1 MNSSEL
7 SYSSLCW
14 QSCQGVVTYALPVE
28 VFATGIK
35 NLDRKIVLDCS
46 ITLSWGS
53 WSLDFTGVQRT
64 KRSHASLVSEK
75 MRRSVDISCS
85 EFVLIPWLASKKNIN
100 RLIYIDGNDSKGSY
114 LVIQAARDSGTVKSS
129 YKTQLACSRLSGDEN
144 LCPELTSAIY
154 CIVWTFFS
162 LQQAKTCNPQ
172 KYRLTE
178 WAVCMWV
185 TSKLTYWYIHNVCS
199 VASRV
204 KGYQALPFLTFH
216 RHHSGEEPGNETID
230 FLPDA
235 KGLSMVDKC
244 AILSE
249 AAWLHTW
256 LHVAV

>member
-1 MNSSEL
+1 MTAKE
-7 SYSSLCW
+7 
-14 QSCQGVVTYALPVE
+14 VTWWYRQPEILVQL
-28 VFATGIK
+28 
-35 NLDRKIVLDCS
+35 NLA
-46 ITLSWGS
+46 
-53 WSLDFTGVQRT
+53 T
-64 KRSHASLVSEK
+64 KRNLLVPDSLVTK
-75 MRRSVDISCS
+75 IC
-85 EFVLIPWLASKKNIN
+85 A
-100 RLIYIDGNDSKGSY
+100 
-114 LVIQAARDSGTVKSS
+114 
-129 YKTQLACSRLSGDEN
+129 
-144 LCPELTSAIY
+144 PELTSAIY

-216 RHHSGEEPGNETID
+216 HHRSGEEPGNETID

-256 LHVAV
+256 LHIAV